1 MMNLKD
7 TYAGVD
13 PILTTLA
20 QGYMLPETNIAN
32 FIAPV
37 VDTPTRAG
45 RTLRFGK
52 EAFAIS
58 DYRRA
63 YGTNIPAIQSRFD
76 SDPYAL
82 EQEVIAWELP
92 EEVIENAGEGPA
104 QVDLRA
110 IETRNAMSRLM
121 NAYEVAVATAVSGTL
136 DGGTQTIAEYEPA
149 TGSGAAGDY
158 LGLGYGTWGKY
169 STDADA
175 RSISRGPANWAG
187 ATSNPITDVL
197 TWKRAVANQ
206 IGIRPNSMVMGSA
219 VFDRLL
225 TSESILDRIQF
236 TTADSIDVDV
246 LARYF
251 GLERGIRVAEG
262 RKLDDTTGHLLPVF
276 PENAVLLFYS
286 PLGAS
291 DSVMPAGGASAAT
304 PAYSYTYQLTGTPA
318 VRPEYYIRE
327 RRVVRAEITVERAIN
342 MTGLGG
348 TGLIGSGFYIDNV
361 FSD

>member
-1 MMNLKD
+1 MMNLRD
-7 TYAGVD
+7 TYASVD

-52 EAFAIS
+52 EAFAVIDFKRS
-58 DYRRA
+58 
-63 YGTNIPAIQSRFD
+63 YGANIPAVQSRFD

-82 EQEVIAWELP
+82 DQEVVAWELP

-121 NAYEVAVATAVSGTL
+121 NAYEVSTAAIVQTTASYEGQTNTELGLAYANWTAYNAAAVAR
-136 DGGTQTIAEYEPA
+136 TI
-149 TGSGAAGDY
+149 T
-158 LGLGYGTWGKY
+158 T
-169 STDADA
+169 
-175 RSISRGPANWAG
+175 GPADWAA
-187 ATSNPITDVL
+187 ATANPITDVL

-206 IGIRPNSMVMGSA
+206 IGIRPNSMVVGTA

-225 TSESILDRIQF
+225 TTEAILDRIQF
-236 TTADSIDVDV
+236 TTADSIDTDV

-262 RKLDDTTGHLLPVF
+262 RKLADDGTLTPVF
-276 PENAVLLFYS
+276 PENAVLVFYS
-286 PLGAS
+286 PLSAS

-304 PAYSYTYQLTGTPA
+304 PAFAYTYQLTGTPA

-327 RRVVRAEITVERAIN
+327 RRVVRAEITVERIAN
-342 MTGLGG
+342 VTGLGA
-348 TGLIGSGFYIDNV
+348 TGKYGSGFFIANV
-361 FSD
+361 LA

>member
-63 YGTNIPAIQSRFD
+63 YGTNIPAVQSRFD

-121 NAYEVAVATAVSGTL
+121 NAYEVAVADAVTDGTGFEGNTASQL
-136 DGGTQTIAEYEPA
+136 ALSY
-149 TGSGAAGDY
+149 S
-158 LGLGYGTWGKY
+158 TWGAY
-169 STDADA
+169 QADA
-175 RSISRGPANWAG
+175 AARGITHGPNDWGSAVA
-187 ATSNPITDVL
+187 NPIRDIL
-197 TWKRAVANQ
+197 NWKRAVSNH
-206 IGIRPNSMVMGSA
+206 IGIRPNSAVIGSA

-225 TSESILDRIQF
+225 TTEAILDRIQF
-236 TTADSIDVDV
+236 TTADSIDIDV
-246 LARYF
+246 IARYF

-262 RKLDDTTGHLLPVF
+262 RKLAATDEQLEHVF
-276 PENAVLLFYS
+276 PEDAVLLFYS

-304 PAYSYTYQLTGTPA
+304 PAFAYTYQLTGTPA

-327 RRVVRAEITVERAIN
+327 RRVVRAEITVERAVN
-342 MTGLGG
+342 LTGLGA
-348 TGLIGSGFYIDNV
+348 TGKYGSGFLIENV
-361 FSD
+361 FA

>member
-1 MMNLKD
+1 MMNLRD
-7 TYAGVD
+7 TYGGVD

-20 QGYMLPETNIAN
+20 QGFMLPETSIAN

-45 RTLRFGK
+45 KILRFGK

-63 YGTNIPAIQSRFD
+63 YGTNIPAVQSRFD
-76 SDPYAL
+76 TDAYSL

-121 NAYEVAVATAVSGTL
+121 NSYEVTVSNAVSTTGNYEAGNIVA
-136 DGGTQTIAEYEPA
+136 GGT
-149 TGSGAAGDY
+149 
-158 LGLGYGTWGKY
+158 LGLGYADWATY
-169 STDADA
+169 DANA
-175 RSISRGPANWAG
+175 TTIGISSGGANWG
-187 ATSNPITDVL
+187 ASGNNPIADVL
-197 TWKRAVANQ
+197 NWKRAVSNQ
-206 IGIRPNSMVMGSA
+206 IGIRPNSAVIGTA
-219 VFDRLL
+219 VFDSLL
-225 TSESILDRIQF
+225 TNAAILDRIQF

-262 RKLDDTTGHLLPVF
+262 RRLADDGTLSPVF

-286 PLGAS
+286 PLAAS
-291 DSVMPAGGASAAT
+291 DSVMPAGGANAAT
-304 PAYSYTYQLTGTPA
+304 PAFAYTYQLTGTPA

-327 RRVVRAEITVERAIN
+327 RRVVRAEMTVERAVNI
-342 MTGLGG
+342 TGLGSSG
-348 TGLIGSGFYIDNV
+348 AFGSGFYINDV
-361 FSD
+361 FA

>member
-121 NAYEVAVATAVSGTL
+121 NAYEVAVSDAVNGTVNAGVL
-136 DGGTQTIAEYEPA
+136 NEYEPK
-149 TGSGAAGDY
+149 TPDF
-158 LGLGYGTWGKY
+158 LGLGYADWTNY
-169 STDADA
+169 SADA
-175 RSISRGPANWAG
+175 TAAGITTGPSDWGG
-187 ATSNPITDVL
+187 ATSNPIQDVL
-197 TWKRAVANQ
+197 NWKRAVANH
-206 IGIRPNSMVMGSA
+206 IGVRPNSMVMGSA

-225 TSESILDRIQF
+225 TSEAIIDRIQF
-236 TTADSIDVDV
+236 TSADSIDVDV
-246 LARYF
+246 IARYF

-262 RKLDDTTGHLLPVF
+262 RKLNDVTQHLIPVF
-276 PENAVLLFYS
+276 PEDAILLFYS

-304 PAYSYTYQLTGTPA
+304 PAFAYTYQLTGTPA

-348 TGLIGSGFYIDNV
+348 TGKIGSGFMIQNV
-361 FSD
+361 FG

>member
-1 MMNLKD
+1 MMNLRD
-7 TYAGVD
+7 TYASVD

-52 EAFAIS
+52 EAFAVI

-63 YGTNIPAIQSRFD
+63 YGTNIPAVQSRFD

-82 EQEVIAWELP
+82 DQEVVAWELP

-121 NAYEVAVATAVSGTL
+121 NAYEVQVADAVSVLGN
-136 DGGTQTIAEYEPA
+136 YEPA
-149 TGSGAAGDY
+149 TATE
-158 LGLGYGTWGKY
+158 LGLAYATWTLY
-169 STDADA
+169 QADA
-175 RSISRGPANWAG
+175 AARGMATGPANWAD
-187 ATSNPITDVL
+187 AQSNPITDVL
-197 TWKRAVANQ
+197 TWKRAVANN
-206 IGIRPNSMVMGSA
+206 IGIRPNSAVLGTA

-225 TSESILDRIQF
+225 TTEAILDRIQF
-236 TTADSIDVDV
+236 TTADSIDTDV
-246 LARYF
+246 IARYF

-262 RKLDDTTGHLLPVF
+262 RQLAEATGHLEPVF

-304 PAYSYTYQLTGTPA
+304 PAYAYTYQLTGTPA

-327 RRVVRAEITVERAIN
+327 RRVVRAEITVERIVN
-342 MTGLGG
+342 ITGLGA
-348 TGLIGSGFYIDNV
+348 TGQIGSGFYVADV
-361 FSD
+361 LA

>member
-121 NAYEVAVATAVSGTL
+121 NAYEVAVADEV
-136 DGGTQTIAEYEPA
+136 AELAAYEPKTA
-149 TGSGAAGDY
+149 NA
-158 LGLGYGTWGKY
+158 LGLGYATWAAYNAEAGGRGIV
-169 STDADA
+169 T
-175 RSISRGPANWAG
+175 GPAKWG
-187 ATSNPITDVL
+187 EATANPITDVL
-197 TWKRAVANQ
+197 AWKRAVSNH
-206 IGIRPNSMVMGSA
+206 IGVRPNSMVMGSA

-225 TSESILDRIQF
+225 TTEAILDRIQF

-246 LARYF
+246 IARYF

-262 RKLDDTTGHLLPVF
+262 RKLAAEDAQLEHVF
-276 PENAVLLFYS
+276 PENAVMLFYS

-304 PAYSYTYQLTGTPA
+304 PAFAYTYQLTGTPA

-327 RRVVRAEITVERAIN
+327 RRVVRAEITVERAVNI
-342 MTGLGG
+342 TGLGA
-348 TGLIGSGFYIDNV
+348 TGKYGSGFFIADV
-361 FSD
+361 FA

>member
-52 EAFAIS
+52 EAFAIN

-63 YGTNIPAIQSRFD
+63 YGTNIPAVQSRFD

-82 EQEVIAWELP
+82 EQEVVAWELP

-121 NAYEVAVATAVSGTL
+121 NAYEVTVSDAVSTLANYEAATATSLGT
-136 DGGTQTIAEYEPA
+136 
-149 TGSGAAGDY
+149 S
-158 LGLGYGTWGKY
+158 YGTWTLY
-169 STDADA
+169 NADA
-175 RSISRGPANWAG
+175 TARGISTSPSDWGG
-187 ATSNPITDVL
+187 ATANAITDVL
-197 TWKRAVANQ
+197 NWKRTTANH
-206 IGIRPNSMVMGSA
+206 IGIRPNSAVIGSG

-225 TSESILDRIQF
+225 TMDSIVDRIQF
-236 TTADSIDVDV
+236 TTADSVDTDVI
-246 LARYF
+246 ARYF

-262 RKLDDTTGHLLPVF
+262 RQLMDDGTLSPVF

-304 PAYSYTYQLTGTPA
+304 PSFAYTYQLTGTPA

-327 RRVVRAEITVERAIN
+327 RRVVRAEVTVERAVN
-342 MTGLGG
+342 VTGLGA
-348 TGLIGSGFYIDNV
+348 TGAFGSGFFISDV
-361 FSD
+361 FA

>member
-1 MMNLKD
+1 MMNLRD
-7 TYAGVD
+7 TYASVD

-52 EAFAIS
+52 EAFAVI

-63 YGTNIPAIQSRFD
+63 YGTNIPAVQSRFD

-82 EQEVIAWELP
+82 DQEVVAWELP

-121 NAYEVAVATAVSGTL
+121 NAYEVQVADAVSVL
-136 DGGTQTIAEYEPA
+136 ASYEPA
-149 TGSGAAGDY
+149 TATE
-158 LGLGYGTWGKY
+158 LGLAYATWTLY
-169 STDADA
+169 QADA
-175 RSISRGPANWAG
+175 AARGMATGPANWAD
-187 ATSNPITDVL
+187 AQSNPITDVL
-197 TWKRAVANQ
+197 TWKRAVANN
-206 IGIRPNSMVMGSA
+206 IGIRPNSAVLGTA

-225 TSESILDRIQF
+225 TTEAILDRIQF
-236 TTADSIDVDV
+236 TTADSIDTDV
-246 LARYF
+246 IARYF

-262 RKLDDTTGHLLPVF
+262 RQLADATGHLEPVF

-304 PAYSYTYQLTGTPA
+304 PAYAYTYQLTGTPA

-327 RRVVRAEITVERAIN
+327 RRVVRAEITVERIVN
-342 MTGLGG
+342 ITGLGA
-348 TGLIGSGFYIDNV
+348 TGLIGSGFYCADV
-361 FSD
+361 LA

>member
-1 MMNLKD
+1 MNLRD
-7 TYAGVD
+7 TYASVD

-52 EAFAIS
+52 EAFAVN
-58 DYRRA
+58 DFRRA
-63 YGTNIPAIQSRFD
+63 YGSNIPAVQSRFD

-82 EQEVIAWELP
+82 DQEVVAWELP

-121 NAYEVAVATAVSGTL
+121 NAYEVTVANAVAVTGNYEGAT
-136 DGGTQTIAEYEPA
+136 GTQI
-149 TGSGAAGDY
+149 
-158 LGLGYGTWGKY
+158 GLAYGTWTLFAAAAAGLAAPAP
-169 STDADA
+169 T
-175 RSISRGPANWAG
+175 GPADWAG
-187 ATSNPITDVL
+187 TTANAITDVL
-197 TWKRAVANQ
+197 TMKRTVANQ
-206 IGIRPNSMVMGSA
+206 IGIRPNSAVIGSA

-225 TSESILDRIQF
+225 TMESIVDRIQF
-236 TTADSIDVDV
+236 TTADSIDTDV
-246 LARYF
+246 IARYF
-251 GLERGIRVAEG
+251 GLERGVRVAEG
-262 RKLDDTTGHLLPVF
+262 RQLTADGTLEPVF
-276 PENAVLLFYS
+276 PENAFLLFYS
-286 PLGAS
+286 PLSAS

-304 PAYSYTYQLTGTPA
+304 PAFAYTYQLTGTPA

-327 RRVVRAEITVERAIN
+327 RRVVRAEITVERSAQV
-342 MTGLGG
+342 TGLGA
-348 TGLIGSGFYIDNV
+348 TGKYGSGFYVADILN
-361 FSD
+361 

>member
-1 MMNLKD
+1 
-7 TYAGVD
+7 
-13 PILTTLA
+13 
-20 QGYMLPETNIAN
+20 MLPETNIAN

-52 EAFAIS
+52 EAFAVI

-63 YGTNIPAIQSRFD
+63 YGTNIPAVQSRFD

-82 EQEVIAWELP
+82 DQEVVAWELP

-121 NAYEVAVATAVSGTL
+121 NAYEVQVADAVSVL
-136 DGGTQTIAEYEPA
+136 ANYEPA
-149 TGSGAAGDY
+149 TANE
-158 LGLGYGTWGKY
+158 LGLAYATWTLY
-169 STDADA
+169 QADA
-175 RSISRGPANWAG
+175 AARGMATGPANWAD
-187 ATSNPITDVL
+187 AQSNPITDVL
-197 TWKRAVANQ
+197 TWKRAVANN
-206 IGIRPNSMVMGSA
+206 IGIRPNSAVLGTA

-225 TSESILDRIQF
+225 TTEAILDRIQF
-236 TTADSIDVDV
+236 TTADSIDTDV
-246 LARYF
+246 IARYF

-262 RKLDDTTGHLLPVF
+262 RQLADATGHLEPVF

-304 PAYSYTYQLTGTPA
+304 PAYAYTYQLTGTPA
-318 VRPEYYIRE
+318 VRPEYHIRE
-327 RRVVRAEITVERAIN
+327 RRVVRAEITVERIVN
-342 MTGLGG
+342 ITGLGA
-348 TGLIGSGFYIDNV
+348 TGQIGSGFYVADV
-361 FSD
+361 LA